1 LSDIGKGKVALVTGA
16 GRGLGREFAE
26 MLAQDGYRVVVADLD
41 ADNAQSVAE
50 GLTAKGAEAQ
60 AVKVDVADEDSVQA
74 MADAVRERFG
84 TVHVLLNNAGIFG
97 DHTFRPVL
105 EETIEYWNKI
115 MAVNLNG
122 PLLCTRAVAPM
133 MKEQGWGRV
142 VNMSSMG
149 AYTNAGVY
157 SISKLA
163 LNSLTWCMAAELGDF
178 GITVNAVAP
187 GTMDTE
193 SSYRQHPNDEWRVR
207 RAAATIIKRTGKAF
221 DIYAAIKYFISDE
234 SDWCTAQTLVVN
246 GGYSVHL

>member
-1 LSDIGKGKVALVTGA
+1 VSDESQVAIVTGA

-26 MLAQDGYRVVVADLD
+26 MFARDGYRVVVADID
-41 ADNAQSVAE
+41 AENARLAAD
-50 GLTAKGAEAQ
+50 GLVAKGAEAEP
-60 AVKVDVADEDSVQA
+60 VTVDVADEASVQA
-74 MADAVRERFG
+74 MAEAARERFG

-105 EETIEYWNKI
+105 EESLDYWNKVL
-115 MAVNLNG
+115 AVNLTG
-122 PLLCTRAVAPM
+122 PLLCTRAVAPL
-133 MKEQGWGRV
+133 MKAQKWGRV

-163 LNSLTWCMAAELGDF
+163 LNSLTWCLATELGDY

-193 SSYRQHPNDEWRVR
+193 SSLKHHPSDEWRAA
-207 RAAATIIKRTGKAF
+207 RAAATIVKRTGKAA
-221 DIYAAIKYFISDE
+221 DIYAAIRYFLSEDAA
-234 SDWCTAQTLVVN
+234 WCTAQTLVVN